1 MFQLNSTL
9 TLTII
14 GLVFASLVGF
24 YIYYQ
29 SSTIDNYELKLQNS
43 ATTAKVVQ
51 EAHKTAS
58 FEQKQ
63 EITFQKEKETK
74 KEVSNEKSISN
85 LSDGNYTINFK

>member
-1 MFQLNSTL
+1 MFNLNSTL

-14 GLVFASLVGF
+14 GIVFTSLVGF

-29 SSTIDNYELKLQNS
+29 SNTIDNLDLKLQNS
-43 ATTAKVVQ
+43 ATTARVVK

-63 EITFQKEKETK
+63 EITFAKEKETR
-74 KEVSNEKSISN
+74 KEVANETNIHS
-85 LSDGNYTINFK
+85 LDDGNYTINFK

>member
-14 GLVFASLVGF
+14 ISTLIAITGVA
-24 YIYYQ
+24 IYVQ
-29 SSTIDNYELKLQNS
+29 SARIENYKQQLQNS
-43 ATTAKVVQ
+43 ATTAKVVE

-63 EITFQKEKETK
+63 AITFNKDKDSIN
-74 KEVSNEKSISN
+74 EVNITN
-85 LSDGNYTINFK
+85 LPDGNYTISF

>member
-14 GLVFASLVGF
+14 GLVFASLIGF

-29 SSTIDNYELKLQNS
+29 SSTIDNYKLKLQNS
-43 ATTAKVVQ
+43 TTTAKVVK
-51 EAHKTAS
+51 EAHKTAT

-63 EITFQKEKETK
+63 EITFKQEKK
-74 KEVSNEKSISN
+74 ARKEVSNETSISK
-85 LSDGNYTINFK
+85 LSDGNYTIGF